1 MTNEEL
7 TVSTLRMLSTE
18 AIEKAKSGHPGICLG
33 AAPIGFTLFAKH
45 LKHNP
50 KDPAFSTGT
59 GLFFLPD
66 TDRRCCIRCSMFS
79 ATVLPK
85 RT

>member
-7 TVSTLRMLSTE
+7 TISTMRVLCAD

-33 AAPIGFTLFAKH
+33 AAPIAFTLWSTH

-50 KDPAFSTGT
+50 KNPG
-59 GLFFLPD
+59 FF
-66 TDRRCCIRCSMFS
+66 DRN
-79 ATVLPK
+79 K
-85 RT
+85 